1 MSNKEKKCKFIYP
14 FGPKISGCDEFSPE
28 MDTTDQRAA
37 VTTVEDAFRQMF
49 KPDDEIMDELEH
61 ESLDDFE
68 GDITDYDYDD
78 RGELGEDILLS
89 QQPDIAKRAPNLQ
102 KRTRK

>member
-1 MSNKEKKCKFIYP
+1 MSKNKNKTRFIYP
-14 FGPKISGCDEFSPE
+14 FGPKISGCNEFNAE
-28 MDTTDQRAA
+28 MDTTDQRAPI
-37 VTTVEDAFRQMF
+37 TTVEDAFQMF
-49 KPDDEIMDELEH
+49 KPDDEIMDELEN

-78 RGELGEDILLS
+78 RGELGEDIALS
-89 QQPDIAKRAPNLQ
+89 QLPDIAKRAPKPQ